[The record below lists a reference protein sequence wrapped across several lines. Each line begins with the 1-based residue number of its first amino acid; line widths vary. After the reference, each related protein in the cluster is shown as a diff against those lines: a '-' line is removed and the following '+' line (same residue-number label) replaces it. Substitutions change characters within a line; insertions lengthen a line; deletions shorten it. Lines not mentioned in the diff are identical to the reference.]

1 MPSLFRYSV
10 LILSLAICATSLAGP
25 KDGRLDI
32 YWIDVEGGAA
42 TLIVTPAGETILI
55 DTGNI
60 GRRDPDRIVKTLGE
74 VAGMKQLDHVI
85 VTHYHS
91 DHFGGAA
98 TLGDLVPIVNLW
110 DNGEFEG
117 LRDRPDKAYLSLKC
131 GKKHV
136 LAPGSKLPL
145 QVTEQSKEHPQ
156 AQLTCIGTR
165 QTFID
170 PAVGTPENKE
180 VCAVAKEKERDGS
193 DNANSVVMVLDF
205 GPFRFFDAGDL
216 TWNQETRLV
225 CPKNLIGKVDVYQV
239 THHGLD
245 ASNNPLVIRTLEPR
259 VAIMNNGTTKG
270 CAPEVFANLKE
281 QKSLEALYQVHKN
294 LRPDGSVNNV
304 PDEYIANKDEKCKAN
319 YIKLSVDPDG
329 KSYAVSIPANKHE
342 RTFKTRV
349 SQ

>member
-1 MPSLFRYSV
+1 MNSFLRCSSLLV
-10 LILSLAICATSLAGP
+10 LISLGSAAFAGP

-42 TLIVTPAGETILI
+42 TLIVTPAGESVLI

-60 GRRDPDRIVKTLGE
+60 GRRDPDRIVKTLVE

-85 VTHYHS
+85 ITHYHS

-98 TLGDLVPIVNLW
+98 ILGDLVPIRNLW
-110 DNGEFEG
+110 DNGTFEG
-117 LRDRPDKAYLSLKC
+117 LRDRPDKAYLALKC

-136 LAPGSKLPL
+136 LSPGSKLPL
-145 QVTEQSKEHPQ
+145 SE
-156 AQLTCIGTR
+156 AQQRENLPYSLTCIGTR
-165 QTFID
+165 QTFIE
-170 PAVGTPENKE
+170 PAAGTPENKE
-180 VCAVAKEKERDGS
+180 ICAAAKEKERDGS
-193 DNANSVVMVLDF
+193 DNANSVVCVLDF

-245 ASNNPLVIRTLEPR
+245 ASNNPLVIRSLEPR

-270 CAPEVFANLKE
+270 GAPEVFANLKE
-281 QKSLEALYQVHKN
+281 QKSIEAIYQVHKN

-304 PDEYIANKDEKCKAN
+304 ADDYIANQEEQCKAN
-319 YIKLSVDPDG
+319 YIKLSVAADA
-329 KSYAVSIPANKHE
+329 KTYTVSIPANKHE
-342 RTFKTRV
+342 RTYNTREGK
-349 SQ
+349 